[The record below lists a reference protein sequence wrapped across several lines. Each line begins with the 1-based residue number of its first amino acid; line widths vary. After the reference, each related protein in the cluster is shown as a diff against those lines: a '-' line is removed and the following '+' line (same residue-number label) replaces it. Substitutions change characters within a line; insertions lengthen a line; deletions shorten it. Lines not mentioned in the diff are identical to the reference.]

1 MVAVQWGNTAVVRG
15 ASASLDNV
23 LIHIL
28 GMDVP
33 ELLQLLTGKLDVVL
47 AMNTHEEALLPCLGH
62 ALLTCH
68 LYAEAQKRA

>member
-1 MVAVQWGNTAVVRG
+1 M
-15 ASASLDNV
+15 
-23 LIHIL
+23 
-28 GMDVP
+28 
-33 ELLQLLTGKLDVVL
+33 LQLLTGKLDVVL